1 MSETV
6 FRSKAAVFR
15 WLEEN
20 DRQIKK
26 SQFYDH
32 CKDGLLRQVRSGENK
47 GKYVLSAIEKYAKLN
62 VKPAGASQKTNDL
75 LDTMQ
80 QETIETKLKR
90 EKVKLEKEQREN
102 EISKGRFVAADDF
115 ELAIVS
121 RAVVLMSHLN
131 HSFQMSAAEIID
143 LVKGDQGRGPEL
155 VDYLSK
161 LASKRIGEYVADA
174 DKEFEVILEANK

>member
-1 MSETV
+1 MNETV
-6 FRSKAAVFR
+6 FSSKAAVFR

-20 DRQIKK
+20 DWQIKK

-32 CKDGLLRQVRSGENK
+32 CKDGLLRPVRSGENK

-90 EKVKLEKEQREN
+90 EKIRLEKEEREL

-115 ELAIVS
+115 ELAIVG
-121 RAVVLMSHLN
+121 RVIVFMSHLG
-131 HSFQMSAAEIID
+131 HSCQMNIKEMID
-143 LVKGDQGRGPEL
+143 LVDGDQRRAPEL
-155 VDYLSK
+155 LDFLNK
-161 LASKRIGEYVADA
+161 LMGQRAGDFVADA
-174 DKEFEVILEANK
+174 DKEFDIILEANR